1 MDKRMILIAAGL
13 LLPRGVLA
21 MCFEVYSG
29 ERLVYRSTETPVDMS
44 RPLRETV
51 PAAFGGGSTLLFFP
65 ETEGCTSQDERR
77 SAPVLTNEDVGSKFT
92 QAQGPARNLER
103 FFRDRESGGRSR
115 SYGATGR

>member
-13 LLPRGVLA
+13 LLTRGALA

-65 ETEGCTSQDERR
+65 ETEGCTSQDARR
-77 SAPVLTNEDVGSKFT
+77 SAPVLSNEDVGSKFT

-103 FFRDRESGGRSR
+103 FFRDRESGSRSR
-115 SYGATGR
+115 SYGGTGR